1 LDKISAHSLMIDGDV
16 FMETIR
22 MIDQKN

>member
-1 LDKISAHSLMIDGDV
+1 MDKISAKSLTIDGDV

-22 MIDQKN
+22 LIGQR

>member
-1 LDKISAHSLMIDGDV
+1 MDKISARSLTIDGDV

-22 MIDQKN
+22 LIDQR